1 MVHSHGH
8 GSHALHD
15 HAPARYDAAFAIGM
29 ALNGAYIAI
38 EAAFGFYADSL
49 ALLADAGHNLSD
61 VIGLGIAWGAYWLS
75 GVRPTPRRSYG
86 WRSST
91 ILAALANGVL
101 LLVAVGAIAWEAV
114 RRFSEPG
121 EAMGGTLM
129 IVAGIGVVVN
139 LATAM
144 LFMRGRHDDLNLRGA
159 YLHMLADA
167 LVSVGV
173 VVAGLLMMLTE
184 LPWIDP
190 ATSLV
195 VAAVILWGTWGL
207 LTESVNLALHA
218 APRGLDP
225 VAVREYLES
234 LPGVT
239 AVHDVH
245 VWAMSTTET
254 ALTAHLVRPEV
265 TNDDALLHQ
274 AIGELHDR
282 FGIEQVTLQIERDAA
297 GFACREDW
305 VGVTKPH
312 RCEDHA

>member
-29 ALNGAYIAI
+29 ALNAIYIAI
-38 EAAFGFYADSL
+38 EAGFGFYSDSL

-61 VIGLGIAWGAYWLS
+61 VFGLGIAWGAYWLS
-75 GVRPTPRRSYG
+75 GVRATPRRSYG
-86 WRSST
+86 WGGST

-101 LLVAVGAIAWEAV
+101 LLVAVGAIAWEAI
-114 RRFSEPG
+114 RRFAEPG
-121 EAMGGTLM
+121 EAMGGTM
-129 IVAGIGVVVN
+129 MVVAGVGVVIN
-139 LATAM
+139 LATAL
-144 LFMRGRHDDLNLRGA
+144 LFMRGRKDDLNLRGA

-173 VVAGLLMMLTE
+173 VVAGLLMLLTGW
-184 LPWIDP
+184 LWLDP
-190 ATSLV
+190 AVSLV
-195 VAAVILWGTWGL
+195 VAAVVLWGTWGL
-207 LTESVNLALHA
+207 LAESANLALQG
-218 APRGLDP
+218 APSDLDP
-225 VAVREYLES
+225 LKVREYLES

-245 VWAMSTTET
+245 VWAMSTTEA
-254 ALTAHLVRPEV
+254 ALTAHLVRPHE

-274 AIGELHDR
+274 AIRELHDR
-282 FGIEQVTLQIERDAA
+282 FGIEQITLQVERDAT
-297 GFACREDW
+297 GFSCEEETGTA
-305 VGVTKPH
+305 KPH

>member
-29 ALNGAYIAI
+29 VLNGAYIAI

-61 VIGLGIAWGAYWLS
+61 VVGLGIAWGAYWLS

-91 ILAALANGVL
+91 ILAALVNGVL

-114 RRFSEPG
+114 RRFGEPG
-121 EAMGGTLM
+121 EAMGGM
-129 IVAGIGVVVN
+129 MMAVAGVGVVVN

-144 LFMRGRHDDLNLRGA
+144 LFMRGRHEDLNLRGA

-167 LVSVGV
+167 MVSVGV
-173 VVAGLLMMLTE
+173 VVAGALTLLTGWL
-184 LPWIDP
+184 WIDP
-190 ATSLV
+190 ATSLI

-207 LTESVNLALHA
+207 LTESANLALHA

-234 LPGVT
+234 LPGVV
-239 AVHDVH
+239 AVHDIH

-254 ALTAHLVRPEV
+254 ALTAHLVRPDE
-265 TNDDALLHQ
+265 TNDDALLKQ
-274 AIGELHDR
+274 AIRELHDR

-297 GFACREDW
+297 GFACCEDRI
-305 VGVTKPH
+305 GAERPH
-312 RCEDHA
+312 RCEDHG